1 MSIQIDQEKCIG
13 CRGCEEACPGNLI
26 EIKEGKASIRQIED
40 CWGCTACVK
49 ACRSQAISY
58 YLGADIGGNG
68 SLLYVK
74 DTGTTLEWVI
84 KKADGKTQSII
95 VQKEKS
101 NDY

>member
-1 MSIQIDQEKCIG
+1 LPGEFDRDQRWQSFHPSG
-13 CRGCEEACPGNLI
+13 RRLLGLH
-26 EIKEGKASIRQIED
+26 RL
-40 CWGCTACVK
+40 
-49 ACRSQAISY
+49 RSY

-84 KKADGKTQSII
+84 KKADGKMQSII

>member
-1 MSIQIDQEKCIG
+1 MSIQIDLKKCTG
-13 CRGCEEACPGNLI
+13 CKGCEEVCPGNLI
-26 EIKEGKASIRQIED
+26 EIKNGKAAIRQVRD

-74 DTGTTLEWVI
+74 DSKDTLTWVFR
-84 KKADGKTQSII
+84 KADGQTERII
-95 VQKEKS
+95 VDKEKS